1 MKISEL
7 FDLRET
13 VSIVTGGTGHLGK
26 SMAEALAEAGS
37 EVYITGTTET
47 KCKKVVKDFQK
58 NGFDNVKSVVMDI
71 NSSNSIKKAFK
82 SVASS
87 SGKITTLV
95 NNASYL
101 PVGQFENISEKD
113 WQSGIEGILNG
124 VFRCTKEVLPFL
136 KKNDWSSIINI
147 SSIYGEVSPD
157 PSIYGDSGYN
167 SPPHYGAGKAGII
180 QLTKYMACH
189 FAKDG
194 IRVNAISPGPFPN
207 KEVQK
212 KQEIYSKFEKENSF
226 R

>member
-37 EVYITGTTET
+37 EVYITGTTE
-47 KCKKVVKDFQK
+47 KRCDKVVKDFQK
-58 NGFDNVKSVVMDI
+58 NGFANVKSVVMDI

-82 SVASS
+82 RVAIS

-113 WQSGIEGILNG
+113 CA
-124 VFRCTKEVLPFL
+124 VV
-136 KKNDWSSIINI
+136 
-147 SSIYGEVSPD
+147 Y
-157 PSIYGDSGYN
+157 
-167 SPPHYGAGKAGII
+167 
-180 QLTKYMACH
+180 
-189 FAKDG
+189 
-194 IRVNAISPGPFPN
+194 
-207 KEVQK
+207 
-212 KQEIYSKFEKENSF
+212 
-226 R
+226 